1 MSMAASQRHFK
12 TMQPRRFVIMGVS
25 GCGKS
30 SVGAALADRLT
41 GVYIDGDDLH
51 PAANIA
57 KMGAGVPLTDADRWP
72 WLDRVGECLA
82 RAEVTALIGCSALK
96 RAYRDRI
103 RAAVEGPVRF
113 IHLAGKKE
121 IIAARL
127 HARQGHFMPVALL
140 ESQFTALEPPAGDE
154 QAITVDIDQPF
165 DAVIAAVIAALEEE
179 SYEQ

>member
-1 MSMAASQRHFK
+1 
-12 TMQPRRFVIMGVS
+12 MQPRRFVIMGVS

-30 SVGAALADRLT
+30 SVGATLADRLA

-57 KMGAGVPLTDADRWP
+57 KMSAGVPLTDADRWP

-82 RAEVTALIGCSALK
+82 ETEVTALIGCSAL
-96 RAYRDRI
+96 RRVYRDRI

-127 HARQGHFMPVALL
+127 HARKGHFMPAALL
-140 ESQFTALEPPAGDE
+140 ESQFATLEPPAADE
-154 QAITVDIDQPF
+154 QAIAVDIDQPF
-165 DAVIAAVIAALEEE
+165 DAVIAAIIAALEEE